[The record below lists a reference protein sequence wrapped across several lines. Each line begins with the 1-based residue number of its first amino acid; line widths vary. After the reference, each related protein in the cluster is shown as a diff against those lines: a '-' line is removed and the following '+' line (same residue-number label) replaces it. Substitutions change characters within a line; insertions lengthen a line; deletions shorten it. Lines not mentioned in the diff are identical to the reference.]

1 MSEGSM
7 PRASDEAAKA
17 FYGQSDADFAE
28 QISRMAVSDP
38 RLVKIF
44 ERTRERYLNGEF
56 GRKHS

>member
-1 MSEGSM
+1 M